1 LSDAQVTGRSC
12 PWCSASAADEATR
25 CPDCG
30 AALAQREDIGGLV
43 IPGVTAIDPALQAI
57 DGQPIHLRGPSP
69 SQGMANGVMVAAVMG
84 GPVGLAIVGGIA
96 ASAAVEYM
104 SAGRGGAGRSQNLED
119 VGRPSPSTLLALER
133 LEREA
138 AGEPEDATVLPDP
151 WRDEP
156 RR

>member
-1 LSDAQVTGRSC
+1 VTETESASRSC
-12 PWCSASAADEATR
+12 PWCSASAPDGASR

-43 IPGVTAIDPALQAI
+43 IPGVTSIDPALQAI

-104 SAGRGGAGRSQNLED
+104 SAGRGGAGRSQDLED
-119 VGRPSPSTLLALER
+119 VGRPSPLTLLALER

-138 AGEPEDATVLPDP
+138 AGETEESSPLPDP

-156 RR
+156 HR